1 LISIILRFIIV
12 LIIFKKY
19 SKDSAVF
26 QLLEDHENY
35 GVYEHNPNE
44 CNWNV
49 FYKTLPPVSYLSYK
63 KNFRKLKITIL
74 IAILL
79 WFTVS

>member
-1 LISIILRFIIV
+1 MHF
-12 LIIFKKY
+12 

-26 QLLEDHENY
+26 HLLEDDENY

-49 FYKTLPPVSYLSYK
+49 FYKTLPPVSFLY
-63 KNFRKLKITIL
+63 FVIKI
-74 IAILL
+74 
-79 WFTVS
+79 